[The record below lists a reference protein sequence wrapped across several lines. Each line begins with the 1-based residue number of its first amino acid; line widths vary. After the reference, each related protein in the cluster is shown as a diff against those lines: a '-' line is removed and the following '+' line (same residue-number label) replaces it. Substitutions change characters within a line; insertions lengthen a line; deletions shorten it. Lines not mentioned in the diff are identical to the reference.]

1 MGFDIKSFIQDV
13 QRAMGNHPDVK
24 VDDNFSEGEKKAL
37 PSIFGAKSMV
47 ENAVAKG
54 DLSAADAKA
63 IFGLEISDTQGA
75 KAPRRAGEGDGEVD
89 HTESPKPGV
98 KVIYYKNGTI
108 KIEINSEV
116 NIVMDFNLGPAIKD
130 QVTKIL
136 NQYFD
141 GLKLNLEQMFNDIK
155 TNINNLFAYISGIY
169 MELNKLGKLDE
180 IINILNELSVQ
191 INEQTEN
198 INNLGVKIDGFENM
212 VKQMFN
218 QLMNKIERQ
227 GFQIDY
233 LVKLAEENAENN
245 EQQNEMLAKIYVALN
260 QLSTQFGEHRNDVKN
275 YYNVI
280 AGMLQK
286 GNIKLDEMMALL
298 NIINST
304 SNETKNNTI
313 EILKLVAEGNK
324 EILSAIANLDQKFT
338 QYGDEI
344 KAKMTSI
351 LLELNKQGKSIDEI
365 KQKLADFET
374 LLKTIDTTTKDT
386 NKDTKQIKEDT
397 TKILE
402 LLKDFPDF
410 VSTIKDLLVKMDG
423 KLDKIREFLEQ
434 METNNKKRHTEVMN
448 MLQQILDK
456 DIKVDFTE
464 VLTAIADLSAQ
475 SADQYE
481 GLSNQS
487 KSEFE
492 ALKELIEKIPG
503 GGECNCKDYTAM
515 LEQILTAIG
524 DLSSQVDDFKTD
536 INKSINNLMQSI
548 TNLTNYTQN
557 IEGAVVDLSG
567 KLDEILGAI
576 KDHHVTVT
584 LTHDEADPDKIK
596 WTYVDC
602 LHQTEEQQAPGARRA
617 SGFATTPEQA
627 REYEMLL
634 NFGTTHLNAEQE
646 AKFNEA
652 QAHRPK
658 VSGGTTGI
666 AGVEADLSNYEGPVY
681 DLQGRKV
688 ADNCANDWNRL
699 PKGMYAIKGKTYI
712 KK

>member
-63 IFGLEISDTQGA
+63 IFGLEISDAQVA
-75 KAPRRAGEGDGEVD
+75 KAPRRAGEGDGGEGGGTTNPINIDVTIPININITIPMNMSMDVQGAGIDVD
-89 HTESPKPGV
+89 ALVEILKKYLDESQTNQTNV
-98 KVIYYKNGTI
+98 LMAFIQ
-108 KIEINSEV
+108 ELWNSFSA
-116 NIVMDFNLGPAIKD
+116 ILG
-130 QVTKIL
+130 
-136 NQYFD
+136 D
-141 GLKLNLEQMFNDIK
+141 GLKDLLEQILKRFDEQDKTIERMYEQLMQNISNSLESVLNELERLGVNISNLESLVKNLHREEMDVLLEIYSKLATLHNAISDLSEEQRNSF
-155 TNINNLFAYISGIY
+155 TNV
-169 MELNKLGKLDE
+169 LNKLGDM
-180 IINILNELSVQ
+180 ELSLSN
-191 INEQTEN
+191 INSLLAVIQADTTEN
-198 INNLGVKIDGFENM
+198 KKIS
-212 VKQMFN
+212 
-218 QLMNKIERQ
+218 L
-227 GFQIDY
+227 
-233 LVKLAEENAENN
+233 
-245 EQQNEMLAKIYVALN
+245 
-260 QLSTQFGEHRNDVKN
+260 
-275 YYNVI
+275 
-280 AGMLQK
+280 
-286 GNIKLDEMMALL
+286 
-298 NIINST
+298 
-304 SNETKNNTI
+304 
-313 EILKLVAEGNK
+313 EILEQIEQGKT
-324 EILSAIANLDQKFT
+324 EILTAIANLGDNIT
-338 QYGDEI
+338 TYGDKILNILENIDIDKIGQKLDDI
-344 KAKMTSI
+344 KA
-351 LLELNKQGKSIDEI
+351 LLEV
-365 KQKLADFET
+365 
-374 LLKTIDTTTKDT
+374 IDTTTKDT

-397 TKILE
+397 AAILE

-434 METNNKKRHTEVMN
+434 MEANNVERHTEVMN

-503 GGECNCKDYTAM
+503 PGPGPGGCNCKDYTAM
-515 LEQILTAIG
+515 LEEILTAIA
-524 DLSSQVDDFKTD
+524 DLSSQVGDFKTD
-536 INKSINNLMQSI
+536 VDNSINNLMQAI
-548 TNLTNYTQN
+548 TNLTDYTQN
-557 IEGAVVDLSG
+557 IKGAVVDLSG

-602 LHQTEEQQAPGARRA
+602 LHQTEEQQAAGARRA

-634 NFGTTHLNAEQE
+634 NFGTTKLSPEQE
-646 AKFNEA
+646 AKFKEA

-658 VSGGTTGI
+658 VSGDTSGI
-666 AGVEADLSNYEGPVY
+666 EGVETEQKQSRPGVYTLSGTYVGADRSSINRPGIYIIDGK
-681 DLQGRKV
+681 KV
-688 ADNCANDWNRL
+688 T
-699 PKGMYAIKGKTYI
+699 IK
-712 KK
+712 